1 MLSTGSGV
9 VSVSRSRRAD
19 KDLVRAVALDVL
31 AEHGVERAPVDPFA
45 IAEALGILVQA
56 SDKLEGS
63 FSGCLLHAAASFG
76 ILYSTGIQNK
86 GYQRFT
92 VAHELG
98 HFSLTDHH
106 RVLFENGALHRS
118 ESGFTSG
125 MWYEREADLF
135 GVELLIPEFLFHR
148 HRREF
153 PTGLEGVKGLA
164 ELFQTSL
171 TATGIRYASLCTEP
185 VAVVVSEGDR
195 ILYSVLS
202 KPFASGFG
210 MTPRWEIHPRH
221 VPPKSLT
228 RKFNGGGEV
237 LAEERGVVPANEW
250 VPRAEGDL
258 AEEVIGLGRYGK
270 TLTVLTVRVSQGGPG
285 V

>member
-1 MLSTGSGV
+1 
-9 VSVSRSRRAD
+9 
-19 KDLVRAVALDVL
+19 VRAVALDVL
-31 AEHGVERAPVDPFA
+31 AEHGAERAPVDPFA
-45 IAEALGILVQA
+45 IAEALGIVVQA

-63 FSGCLLHAAASFG
+63 FSGCLLQAAGSFG
-76 ILYSTGIQNK
+76 ILYSMGIQNK

-106 RVLFENGALHRS
+106 RVLFERGALHRS

-125 MWYEREADLF
+125 AWYEREADLF
-135 GVELLIPEFLFHR
+135 GVELLIPEFLFHK

-153 PTGLEGVKGLA
+153 PTGLDGVKGLA

-195 ILYSVLS
+195 VLYSVLS
-202 KPFASGFG
+202 KPFARELG
-210 MTPRWEIHPRH
+210 MTPGWEIHPSQ
-221 VPPKSLT
+221 VPANSVT
-228 RKFNGGGEV
+228 RRFNAGGKV
-237 LAEERGVVPANEW
+237 LAEERGVV
-250 VPRAEGDL
+250 RADDWFSKAKGEF

-270 TLTVLTVRVSQGGPG
+270 TLTVLKVSG
-285 V
+285 

>member
-1 MLSTGSGV
+1 MPRMPRGGV
-9 VSVSRSRRAD
+9 RRAD

-31 AEHGVERAPVDPFA
+31 GEHGVERAPVDPFV
-45 IAEALGILVQA
+45 IAEALGIVVQA
-56 SDKLEGS
+56 SDELEGS
-63 FSGCLLHAAASFG
+63 FSGCLLQAGASFG
-76 ILYSTGIQNK
+76 ILYSTGIRNK

-106 RVLFENGALHRS
+106 RVLFEKGALHRS

-125 MWYEREADLF
+125 AWYEREADLF
-135 GVELLIPEFLFHR
+135 GVELLIPEFLFHK

-153 PTGLEGVKGLA
+153 PTGLDGVKGLA

-171 TATGIRYASLCTEP
+171 TATGIRYATRSTEA
-185 VAVVVSEGDR
+185 VAVVVSEGER

-202 KPFASGFG
+202 KPFTARVG
-210 MTPRWEIHPRH
+210 MTARWEIHPRE
-221 VPPKSLT
+221 VPAKSVT
-228 RKFNGGGEV
+228 RRFNASEKV
-237 LAEERGVVPANEW
+237 VAEERGAVPAKRWFSE
-250 VPRAEGDL
+250 ASGEL

-270 TLTVLTVRVSQGGPG
+270 TLTVPSVSG
-285 V
+285 